1 MEGFGGE
8 RAVQC
13 SGEQHHPPGL
23 QPLCPTAS
31 APRRL
36 RGTNLVAQAQRLA
49 RRAASPVHVYRDYT
63 GEKNGNLN
71 SGCQETQ
78 GSINYPG
85 IQAMLVDNERN

>member
-1 MEGFGGE
+1 M
-8 RAVQC
+8 
-13 SGEQHHPPGL
+13 
-23 QPLCPTAS
+23 
-31 APRRL
+31 
-36 RGTNLVAQAQRLA
+36 
-49 RRAASPVHVYRDYT
+49 